1 MHSPGMV
8 RVARPVESKLDRK
21 DCHVEA
27 RRSRS
32 LSVSAEALLHEE
44 MEALKRRRG
53 ELKRQCRQA
62 ARDSKVL
69 KRQRLLQAGCGQV
82 DSAAALC
89 LCPC

>member
-1 MHSPGMV
+1 MV
-8 RVARPVESKLDRK
+8 PLFCLFLGLENTESGF
-21 DCHVEA
+21 
-27 RRSRS
+27 RS

-69 KRQRLLQAGCGQV
+69 AKKRQRLLQAGCGQV